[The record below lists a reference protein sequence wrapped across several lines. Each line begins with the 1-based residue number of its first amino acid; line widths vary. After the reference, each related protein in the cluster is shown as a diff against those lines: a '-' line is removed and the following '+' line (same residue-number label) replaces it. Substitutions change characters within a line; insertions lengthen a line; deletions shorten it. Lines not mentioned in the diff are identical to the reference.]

1 MSQLLGHPPVYF
13 APDNLIVELKMII
26 VMEGAFIMFVIV
38 FAVGS
43 MVSELIK
50 NVDTDSTVTE

>member
-1 MSQLLGHPPVYF
+1 
-13 APDNLIVELKMII
+13 MII

-50 NVDTDSTVTE
+50 DVDTDSTVTE

>member
-1 MSQLLGHPPVYF
+1 
-13 APDNLIVELKMII
+13 
-26 VMEGAFIMFVIV
+26 MEGAFIMFVIV

-43 MVSELIK
+43 MVSELFK